1 MNRNTL
7 FTIGLLAV
15 TAPFAAAAADWKD
28 KAISPV
34 TNPLFFEDPLIHSE
48 IRPLAIWHN
57 VDKSFITAGGD
68 VRVFAAQIRYAI
80 TDRLAFIATKDGY
93 IDADFPGA
101 DPDGWADLAGGLK
114 YALIDDLEKELV
126 VTAGLKFEF
135 PTGST
140 RVFQGNGDGEW
151 NPFISAIKGFGNF
164 HVLGSAGVRLPNDW
178 DAETASAHYSLQLDY
193 YTCRWFIP
201 FIAANG
207 FTVLS
212 EAKGPGLNV
221 EGYDL
226 INFGSSAAEGFTQIT
241 LGAGFRSR
249 LHERVDF
256 GFGYEFSAT
265 DPKGL
270 FDDRFTVDFI
280 FRF

>member
-1 MNRNTL
+1 MAAP
-7 FTIGLLAV
+7 LAHG
-15 TAPFAAAAADWKD
+15 ADAWKGR
-28 KAISPV
+28 AISPV

-57 VDKSFITAGGD
+57 VDDSFATGGGE
-68 VRVFAAQIRYAI
+68 VRVFAAQLRYAI

-93 IDADFPGA
+93 IDADFPGGA
-101 DPDGWADLAGGLK
+101 DPDGWADIAGGLK
-114 YALIDDLEKELV
+114 YALIDDDDRELV

-135 PTGST
+135 PTGNT

-151 NPFISAIKGFGNF
+151 NPFLSAIKGFGNF
-164 HVLGSAGVRLPNDW
+164 HVLGSAGVRLPNSW
-178 DAETASAHYSLQLDY
+178 DEETASAHYSVQLDY

-201 FIAANG
+201 FVAANG

-212 EAKGPGLNV
+212 EAKGPALNV

-241 LGAGFRSR
+241 AGAGFRSR
-249 LHERVDF
+249 LHEKVDF
-256 GFGYEFSAT
+256 GFAYEIGLT

-280 FRF
+280 LRF